1 MDVPGI
7 RELALVDAAEG
18 VASAFEDVEILA
30 ARCRFVDCDH
40 QTEPGC
46 AVQSALS
53 EGQLEPERL
62 QQYRKLRREEA
73 RNSASLSERRD
84 TERRTTQRRRHLAKE
99 RERTNHDE

>member
-18 VASAFEDVEILA
+18 VASAFEDVATLA
-30 ARCRFVDCDH
+30 AHCRFVDCEH

-53 EGQLEPERL
+53 EGQLELERL

-73 RNSASLSERRD
+73 RNSTSLSERRD
-84 TERRTTQRRRHLAKE
+84 TERRTTQRRRHLAKQ